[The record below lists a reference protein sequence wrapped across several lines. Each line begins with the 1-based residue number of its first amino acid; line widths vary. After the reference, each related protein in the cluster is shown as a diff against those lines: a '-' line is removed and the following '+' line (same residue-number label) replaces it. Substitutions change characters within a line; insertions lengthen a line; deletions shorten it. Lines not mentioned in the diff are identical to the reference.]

1 MSSRRTFFKQLAT
14 GLFVASSPG
23 LFLPKLVKP
32 SWKTPSHVCW
42 GLQRA
47 EFGWFEIPA
56 PCGVICTWHNDFEQ
70 YVKNRY
76 QHAMN
81 IPPPEKVVFFDDL
94 AEERYRGVATLKSK
108 TDLLQRDSK
117 MNSQF
122 INGLSES
129 DSITFDINQ
138 FSKA

>member
-1 MSSRRTFFKQLAT
+1 MNTRRTFFKQLAL
-14 GLFVASSPG
+14 GLIAAPTVG
-23 LFLPKLVKP
+23 LYLPKLVKP
-32 SWKTPSHVCW
+32 VWKTPRRVCW

-56 PCGVICTWHNDFEQ
+56 PPSIYWEGCPEPVLPWHNDFEQ

-94 AEERYRGVATLKSK
+94 AEERYRGLAHLKRK
-108 TDLLQRDSK
+108 TDLLQSDST

-129 DSITFDINQ
+129 DSIV
-138 FSKA
+138 